1 MKGPEW
7 VITKH
12 FEGVVGS
19 RKVLDPEDFLLI
31 LKQKGN
37 TFKRLKKYAE
47 IHAFRT
53 KKSTSK
59 CQQYS

>member
-1 MKGPEW
+1 LKDPEW

-12 FEGVVGS
+12 FEGS
-19 RKVLDPEDFLLI
+19 KKVLDPEDFLLI